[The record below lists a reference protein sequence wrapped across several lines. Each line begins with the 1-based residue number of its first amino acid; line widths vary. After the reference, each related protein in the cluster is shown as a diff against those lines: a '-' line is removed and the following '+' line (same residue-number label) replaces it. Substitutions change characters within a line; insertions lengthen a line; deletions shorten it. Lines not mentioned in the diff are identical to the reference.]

1 MFSGNNA
8 TYDNSVKRY
17 VFPAVLVVSL
27 FLLLLPYG
35 KIFLS
40 SEKRII
46 GEIMPD
52 HTVRSDSD
60 VYDQA
65 WHFWWVSHALDN
77 GNDPRYC
84 RLIYPPDGVS
94 LVFHHIGWFDT
105 YVFTLA
111 GISSSNPVLSYNL
124 SLMFGTLLS
133 ALFGWYLA
141 RSWGADRY
149 GALFT
154 ALALA
159 WLPSRTAHLLQHYQ
173 LANCWALIA
182 SLWLCREYL
191 RKRYRRYYAG
201 FAVAVLAAAFE
212 SPFHAMFAAIGM
224 FATAFIIRAN
234 WKRTVMLA
242 LVVIIVMIIC
252 TMFIIKAP
260 GDVGSPVMHWREAI
274 YWSAEP
280 QSFILPSPF
289 GLVGEITG
297 IPHRLS
303 WMPNTFEGVVTPG
316 LIVLIAFI
324 FIAWK
329 KKQWRFVLIVLSLFL
344 LSLGPELRIF
354 GRPLGIPL
362 PFRLLQS
369 IPVLNGIRA
378 PSRFAI
384 LGGIFVAIGGGMAI
398 KMMNGRLKNL
408 FFFLFLSEMAVMVLS
423 SVSAEIPGIC
433 YDISPDRTVLEVPC
447 DDNVRRY
454 ALFQTASA
462 YVRQYAFLARIPET
476 LEKVPEFPE
485 MTGSV
490 DMVLYHRWLFED
502 DVKAHYDSLYTQ
514 YFPGFTSED
523 SIWILDR
530 RGVE

>member
-1 MFSGNNA
+1 MFSGN
-8 TYDNSVKRY
+8 SVTDSHSMKRFL
-17 VFPAVLVVSL
+17 FPVMLVVSL

-40 SEKRII
+40 HEQRII

-52 HTVRSDSD
+52 ASVRGDSD

-65 WHFWWVSHALDN
+65 WHFWWVSYALDN

-94 LVFHHIGWFDT
+94 LVFQHIGWFDT
-105 YVFTLA
+105 YVFALI
-111 GISSSNPVLSYNL
+111 GLSSSNPALSYNL
-124 SLMFGTLLS
+124 SLLLGTLLT
-133 ALFGWYLA
+133 AIFGWCLA

-154 ALALA
+154 ALAVA

-182 SLWLCREYL
+182 ALWLCRKYL
-191 RKRYRRYYAG
+191 LRRDWRYYAG
-201 FAVAVLAAAFE
+201 FAVAMLAAVFE
-212 SPFHAMFAAIGM
+212 SPFHAMFVAIGM
-224 FATAFIIRAN
+224 SATAFIMRAN
-234 WKRTVMLA
+234 WRRTVMLA
-242 LVVIIVMIIC
+242 LVVVIAMIIN
-252 TMFIIKAP
+252 TMFIIRAP
-260 GDVGSPVMHWREAI
+260 GDVESPAMHWREAI

-303 WMPNTFEGVVTPG
+303 WMPNTYEGVVTPG
-316 LIVLIAFI
+316 ITVLIAFI
-324 FIAWK
+324 FIVWK
-329 KKQWRFVLIVLSLFL
+329 KKHWRFALIVLSLFV
-344 LSLGPELRIF
+344 LSLGPELRLF

-362 PFRLLQS
+362 PFRILQGF
-369 IPVLNGIRA
+369 PVLNGIRA

-384 LGGIFVAIGGGMAI
+384 LGGILVATGGGMAI
-398 KMMNGRLKNL
+398 TKMKGNLKSL
-408 FFFLFLSEMAVMVLS
+408 FFFLFLSEMAVQVLP
-423 SVSAEIPGIC
+423 SVPSYIPGIC
-433 YDISPDRTVLEVPC
+433 HEITSDRTVLEIPF

-454 ALFQTASA
+454 AWFQTAST
-462 YVRQYAFLARIPET
+462 YVRQYAFLARYPET
-476 LEKVPEFPE
+476 FEEVPVFPE
-485 MTGSV
+485 MSSRV
-490 DMVLYHRWLFED
+490 DLVLYHRWLFED
-502 DVKAHYDSLYTQ
+502 DVKAYYDSLYSQ
-514 YFPGFTSED
+514 YFPGFTSLD

-530 RGVE
+530 REIK